1 MRTAVPGD
9 RTGGPPPD
17 DSLEPGTGVLADHPA
32 LAAGV
37 VVHPPMPGGAD
48 DAPWVVQCGDQ
59 RYLRVGRD
67 AGELLRLLD
76 GSRGHAVLAGLLGPR
91 WTTEQVGAAL
101 LAFDRMGLIADGAGP
116 AAAPRKRRRRVS
128 YSPPFTVHITLAD
141 PARFLDRL
149 RPVVRRVF
157 GRAGRAG
164 ALLLAVFGVCVLAA
178 RSGEVGYALGHPLPL
193 RDYVA
198 FTVALLVTTAL
209 HELGH
214 GTVLSCFGGRPSRL
228 GVMLFYLTPAFF
240 CDVSDGWRLPK
251 REQRAW
257 TALAG
262 VAVQSTVAGAA
273 AAGSLLLAPGGAR
286 EGMLAFAA
294 MTYLHGLLNL
304 IPFVKFDGYIAL
316 MSIVDIP
323 HLRAKTMTDA
333 RRWVAGILFGG
344 RYERELPGL
353 RWAVPFGLCC
363 LAFPVYLVGTAM
375 YLWLDV
381 VLRAGV
387 MGAAALV
394 ALLGY
399 LGYRLVAGGLRVLR
413 EARSAGAGT
422 VRLAAVAGAV
432 LLGAAALLAWVQ
444 VPYQLSAG
452 YVRDGDRVRVLLPAG
467 ADTAALRTGMP
478 VTFTRSGVGLSAEL
492 ARGQLTGT
500 TGQSADAPVA
510 AFLPVVTSRTRL
522 PATAYPAS
530 TAAASA
536 LPPAGSVVLHAGD
549 LPLGR
554 WIAQVY
560 GAPIVRVLTG

>member
-1 MRTAVPGD
+1 MRTAVPGA
-9 RTGGPPPD
+9 RTSAPPPD
-17 DSLEPGTGVLADHPA
+17 ARVEPGTEGPAEYPA

-37 VVHPPMPGGAD
+37 VVHVPPPGDGD

-67 AGELLRLLD
+67 AGALLALLD
-76 GSRGHAVLAGLLGPR
+76 GSRDRAALAELLGPR
-91 WTTEQVGAAL
+91 WTTEQVTAAL
-101 LAFDRMGLIADGAGP
+101 VEFERVGLIADGSAP
-116 AAAPRKRRRRVS
+116 ATAPETRRRVR
-128 YSPPFTVHITLAD
+128 YMPPLTVHVTLAD
-141 PARFLDRL
+141 PTAFLNRL

-157 GRAGRAG
+157 GRAGRTG

-198 FTVALLVTTAL
+198 FSVALLATTML

-214 GTVLSCFGGRPSRL
+214 GAVLSCFGGKPSRL
-228 GVMLFYLTPAFF
+228 GIMLFYLTPTFF
-240 CDVSDGWRLPK
+240 CDVSDGWRLPR

-262 VAVQSTVAGAA
+262 VAVQSTVAGAV
-273 AAGSLLLAPGGAR
+273 AAGSLLLPPGGAR
-286 EGMLAFAA
+286 EAMLAFAA

-316 MSIVDIP
+316 MSMVDIS
-323 HLRAKTMTDA
+323 HLRNKAMADA
-333 RRWVAGILFGG
+333 RRWLARTLFGG
-344 RYERELPGL
+344 QYERELPAL

-363 LAFPVYLVGTAM
+363 MAFPVYLVGTALH
-375 YLWLDV
+375 LWLGA

-387 MGAAALV
+387 VGAGALI

-399 LGYRLVAGGLRVLR
+399 LAYRLIAAGVLIMR
-413 EARSAGAGT
+413 EARSAGAGG
-422 VRLAAVAGAV
+422 VRMSAVTGAL
-432 LLGAAALLAWVQ
+432 LLGTAALLTCVQ
-444 VPYQLSAG
+444 VPYQLNAG

-478 VTFTRSGVGLSAEL
+478 VSFTRSGVGLSTEL

-500 TGQSADAPVA
+500 TGQSADAPVS

-522 PATAYPAS
+522 PATAYPAR
-530 TAAASA
+530 TANAPA
-536 LPPAGSVVLHAGD
+536 LPAAGSAVLHAGK
-549 LPLGR
+549 LPLGK
-554 WIAQVY
+554 WITQVY
-560 GAPIVRVLTG
+560 GAPMVRVLTD